1 MSSFKPP
8 IDHQNGIPDAT
19 NITTVPR
26 LERYLWATTPAARY
40 IRVGEQ
46 VGNRYQ
52 VVAPQIWQDLHPE
65 LLPEV
70 PNQLGETI
78 LPYLRLYPYRL
89 HVPEVYGVC
98 QVGESVITLLENVPI
113 DRNAELYPSMMSMW
127 TKASAVRQVYWLW
140 QMLALWTPLAEVGVA
155 SSLLM
160 PDNLRVEGWRIRLR
174 ELDLNAAQENRELAA
189 TSLGSKINIS
199 KTSVAETVSEDNPAQ
214 VIPFQSATL
223 QQLGVCWASWCRKAS
238 VSVASQL
245 DEIATLLQTE
255 NPSLP
260 DITAQLNQVLIEQ
273 SSRQPLRL
281 QIAGA
286 TDSGLRHQH
295 NEDSCY
301 PKMVDL
307 PSDLSQPRDPLI
319 PHLSIVCDGIG
330 GHEGGEVASLLAVE
344 SIKLQVRALLAELA
358 EDPEIMPP
366 ELVAQHLSAT
376 IRVANNLIASRNDEQ
391 QRESR
396 RRMATTLTMALQLPQ
411 IVKLPDGQGNAHE
424 LYIASVGDS
433 RAYWITSR
441 YCQRLTV
448 DDDVATREVRLGR
461 SLYRQALQRPDA
473 KALTQAVGTRDAE
486 LLRPT
491 VQRFILEED
500 GLLLLCTDGLSD
512 SAAIAS
518 PPTPRSSEDWLEELC
533 ANYPRDIF
541 SGKLS
546 LKAAV
551 GALIEQANQRNGHDN
566 TSIVLTYCAVS
577 PQYPVVLN
585 LGESL
590 LGNQAYTFNL
600 DTEFTS
606 VSQELESDEPMT
618 PEESELA
625 PAQSRSSGE
634 WFKVVLGI
642 SGVLLVLL
650 TAGAALLTAQWLIN
664 PEGFKQMRYRFFPE
678 KEQPTT
684 TIQESTATPPSD
696 LGK

>member
-1 MSSFKPP
+1 MSSSKSPN
-8 IDHQNGIPDAT
+8 DHPNRIPSD
-19 NITTVPR
+19 
-26 LERYLWATTPAARY
+26 RYLWATTPAAKY
-40 IRVGEQ
+40 IRVGEKVNQ
-46 VGNRYQ
+46 RYQ
-52 VVAPQIWQDLHPE
+52 VVAPQIWQDLRPE
-65 LLPEV
+65 LLPEM
-70 PNQLGETI
+70 PTQLGEI
-78 LPYLRLYPYRL
+78 LPYLRLYPHRL

-98 QVGESVITLLENVPI
+98 QVGDSVITLLENVPI

-127 TKASAVRQVYWLW
+127 TKAPAVRQVYWLW
-140 QMLALWTPLAEVGVA
+140 QMLALWTPLAEMGVA
-155 SSLLM
+155 SSLLI

-174 ELDLNAAQENRELAA
+174 ELDLNPVKDRELAVTTTGSQLNLSNPA
-189 TSLGSKINIS
+189 T
-199 KTSVAETVSEDNPAQ
+199 ETASDDNPAP
-214 VIPFQSATL
+214 VAFESATL
-223 QQLGVCWASWCRKAS
+223 QQLGACWASWCRKAS

-245 DEIATLLQTE
+245 EEIANLLQTE

-260 DITAQLNQVLIEQ
+260 DVTSQLNQVLIEQ

-286 TDSGLRHQH
+286 TDSGPRHQH

-301 PKMVDL
+301 PKMADL

-330 GHEGGEVASLLAVE
+330 GHEGGEVASQLAVE
-344 SIKLQVRALLAELA
+344 SIKLQVRALLAEIA

-366 ELVAQHLSAT
+366 DLVAQHLSAT

-441 YCQRLTV
+441 YCQLLTV

-512 SAAIAS
+512 NLSLAGA
-518 PPTPRSSEDWLEELC
+518 PRSEANPRLTYDWLEELC
-533 ANYPRDIF
+533 ADYPRDIF

-546 LKAAV
+546 LEAAV
-551 GALIEQANQRNGHDN
+551 RSLIEQANQRNGHDN

-585 LGESL
+585 LGEGL
-590 LGNQAYTFNL
+590 LGNHAYSFNL
-600 DTEFTS
+600 DTEFT
-606 VSQELESDEPMT
+606 VLPQDLESEEPAT
-618 PEESELA
+618 PEETALVLVK
-625 PAQSRSSGE
+625 SRTE

-650 TAGAALLTAQWLIN
+650 IAGTALMTAQFIIN
-664 PEGFKQMRYRFFPE
+664 PEAFKQMQERFFPQ
-678 KEQPTT
+678 KEQPSATSENSTT
-684 TIQESTATPPSD
+684 TPPTT
-696 LGK
+696 

>member
-1 MSSFKPP
+1 MSRSSSP
-8 IDHQNGIPDAT
+8 IDHSNKIPGDH
-19 NITTVPR
+19 
-26 LERYLWATTPAARY
+26 YLWATTPAATY
-40 IRVGEQ
+40 IRVGEK
-46 VGNRYQ
+46 VNERYQ
-52 VVAPQIWQDLHPE
+52 VVAPQIWQDLRPE
-65 LLPEV
+65 LLPEM
-70 PNQLGETI
+70 PTQLGEI
-78 LPYLRLYPYRL
+78 LPYLRLYPHRL
-89 HVPEVYGVC
+89 HIPEVYGVC
-98 QVGESVITLLENVPI
+98 QVGDSVITLLENVPI

-140 QMLALWTPLAEVGVA
+140 QMLALWTPLTEMGVA
-155 SSLLM
+155 SSLLI

-174 ELDLNAAQENRELAA
+174 ELDLNLVKDRELAA
-189 TSLGSKINIS
+189 TTTGSQPN
-199 KTSVAETVSEDNPAQ
+199 TSNSPATETASDNNSALA
-214 VIPFQSATL
+214 FGSATL
-223 QQLGVCWASWCRKAS
+223 QQLGACWASWCRKAS

-245 DEIATLLQTE
+245 EEIATQLQTE

-260 DITAQLNQVLIEQ
+260 NITTQLNQVLIEQ

-286 TDSGLRHQH
+286 TDSGPRHQH

-301 PKMVDL
+301 PKMADL

-330 GHEGGEVASLLAVE
+330 GHEGGEVASQLAVE
-344 SIKLQVRALLAELA
+344 TIKLQVRALLAEIA

-366 ELVAQHLSAT
+366 DLVAQHLSAT

-441 YCQRLTV
+441 YCQLLTV

-512 SAAIAS
+512 NLSLSSPRTKAS
-518 PPTPRSSEDWLEELC
+518 DSPRLTYDWLEELC
-533 ANYPRDIF
+533 ADYPRDIF

-546 LKAAV
+546 LEAAV
-551 GALIEQANQRNGHDN
+551 RALIEQANQKNGHDN

-585 LGESL
+585 LGEGL
-590 LGNQAYTFNL
+590 IGNQAYSFNL
-600 DTEFTS
+600 DTEFT
-606 VSQELESDEPMT
+606 VLPQDLESEEPVT
-618 PEESELA
+618 SSETALV
-625 PAQSRSSGE
+625 PVKSSSTGE

-650 TAGAALLTAQWLIN
+650 TAGAALMTAQWLIN
-664 PEGFKQMRYRFFPE
+664 PEGFKQMQYRFFPQ
-678 KEQPTT
+678 KEQP
-684 TIQESTATPPSD
+684 STSPENSATTPPTT
-696 LGK
+696 

>member
-1 MSSFKPP
+1 MSSSK
-8 IDHQNGIPDAT
+8 IDHPNRIPSD
-19 NITTVPR
+19 
-26 LERYLWATTPAARY
+26 RYLWATTPAAKY
-40 IRVGEQ
+40 IRVGEK
-46 VGNRYQ
+46 VNERYQ
-52 VVAPQIWQDLHPE
+52 VVAPQIWQDLRPE
-65 LLPEV
+65 LLPEM
-70 PNQLGETI
+70 PTQLSDI
-78 LPYLRLYPYRL
+78 LPYLRLYPHRL

-98 QVGESVITLLENVPI
+98 QVGDSVITLLENVPI
-113 DRNAELYPSMMSMW
+113 DRNAELYPSMMSIW
-127 TKASAVRQVYWLW
+127 TKAPAVRQVYWLW
-140 QMLALWTPLAEVGVA
+140 QMLGLWTPLAELGVA
-155 SSLLM
+155 SSLLI

-174 ELDLNAAQENRELAA
+174 ELDLNPVKDRELAA
-189 TSLGSKINIS
+189 TTTGSQLN
-199 KTSVAETVSEDNPAQ
+199 TTNPATETASDDNPA
-214 VIPFQSATL
+214 PTDAFESATL
-223 QQLGVCWASWCRKAS
+223 QQLGACWASWCRKAS

-245 DEIATLLQTE
+245 EEIATLLQTE

-260 DITAQLNQVLIEQ
+260 DITNQLNQVLIEQ

-286 TDSGLRHQH
+286 TDSGPRHQH

-301 PKMVDL
+301 PKMADL
-307 PSDLSQPRDPLI
+307 PLDLSQPRDPLI

-330 GHEGGEVASLLAVE
+330 GHEGGEVASQLAVE
-344 SIKLQVRALLAELA
+344 TIKLQVRALLAEIA

-366 ELVAQHLSAT
+366 DLVAQHLSAT

-441 YCQRLTV
+441 YCQLLTV

-512 SAAIAS
+512 NLSLAAPTSQAS
-518 PPTPRSSEDWLEELC
+518 PRLTYDWLEELC
-533 ANYPRDIF
+533 ADYPRDIF

-546 LKAAV
+546 LEAAV
-551 GALIEQANQRNGHDN
+551 RALIEQANQKNGHDN

-585 LGESL
+585 LGEGL
-590 LGNQAYTFNL
+590 IGNHAYSFNL
-600 DTEFTS
+600 DTEFTILP
-606 VSQELESDEPMT
+606 QDLESPEPVT
-618 PEESELA
+618 PEETAIVPVKSKT
-625 PAQSRSSGE
+625 E

-650 TAGAALLTAQWLIN
+650 TAGAALMTAQLIIN
-664 PEGFKQMRYRFFPE
+664 PEAFKQMQERFFPQ

-684 TIQESTATPPSD
+684 TQEDSTTTPPTT
-696 LGK
+696 L

>member
-1 MSSFKPP
+1 MSSSKPA
-8 IDHQNGIPDAT
+8 IDNPKKIPSD
-19 NITTVPR
+19 
-26 LERYLWATTPAARY
+26 RYLWATTPAAMY

-46 VGNRYQ
+46 VGRYQ
-52 VVAPQIWQDLHPE
+52 VVAPQIWQDMHPE
-65 LLPEV
+65 LPPEM
-70 PNQLGETI
+70 PTQLGETI
-78 LPYLRLYPYRL
+78 LPYLRLYPHRL
-89 HVPEVYGVC
+89 HLPEVYGVC
-98 QVGESVITLLENVPI
+98 QVGDSLITLLENVPI
-113 DRNAELYPSMMSMW
+113 DRNAELYSSMMSMW

-140 QMLALWTPLAEVGVA
+140 QMLELWTPLAEVGVA
-155 SSLLM
+155 SSLLI

-174 ELDLNAAQENRELAA
+174 ELALDPVPEKDRELATTSSGSGLNALTRESETA
-189 TSLGSKINIS
+189 TDSRLL
-199 KTSVAETVSEDNPAQ
+199 EPA
-214 VIPFQSATL
+214 SL
-223 QQLGVCWASWCRKAS
+223 QQLGACWASWCRKAS

-245 DEIATLLQTE
+245 EEIATLLQAE

-260 DITAQLNQVLIEQ
+260 DITARLNQVLIEQ
-273 SSRQPLRL
+273 SSRQPLRM

-286 TDSGLRHQH
+286 TDSGPRHQH

-301 PKMVDL
+301 PKMADL

-330 GHEGGEVASLLAVE
+330 GHEGGEVASQLAVE

-358 EDPEIMPP
+358 EDPEIMQP

-396 RRMATTLTMALQLPQ
+396 RRMATTLVMALQLPQ

-441 YCQRLTV
+441 YCQQLTV

-461 SLYRQALQRPDA
+461 RLYRQALQRQDA
-473 KALTQAVGTRDAE
+473 KALTQALGTRDAE

-491 VQRFILEED
+491 IQRFILEED
-500 GLLLLCTDGLSD
+500 GLLLLCSDGLSD
-512 SAAIAS
+512 N
-518 PPTPRSSEDWLEELC
+518 DWLDELC
-533 ANYPRDIF
+533 ADYPRDIF

-546 LKAAV
+546 VEAAV
-551 GALIEQANQRNGHDN
+551 RSLIERANQKNGHDN

-585 LGESL
+585 LGEGL
-590 LGNQAYTFNL
+590 LGNNGYTFNL
-600 DTEFTS
+600 DTEFSTTP
-606 VSQELESDEPMT
+606 QDFELDEPVPT
-618 PEESELA
+618 PETELA
-625 PAQSRSSGE
+625 TPKSSGE

-642 SGVLLVLL
+642 SGVFLVLL
-650 TAGAALLTAQWLIN
+650 TAGAALFTAQWLIN
-664 PEGFKQMRYRFFPE
+664 PEGFKQMLDRFFPQN
-678 KEQPTT
+678 EQPV
-684 TIQESTATPPSD
+684 QESTSLPPST
-696 LGK
+696 LNK

>member
-1 MSSFKPP
+1 MSSSKPS
-8 IDHQNGIPDAT
+8 ID
-19 NITTVPR
+19 
-26 LERYLWATTPAARY
+26 RYLWATTPAAKY

-46 VGNRYQ
+46 VGDRRYQ
-52 VVAPQIWQDLHPE
+52 VVAPQIWQDMHPE
-65 LLPEV
+65 LPPEM
-70 PNQLGETI
+70 PTQLDPA
-78 LPYLRLYPYRL
+78 LRHYLRLYPHRL

-98 QVGESVITLLENVPI
+98 EVGESIITLLENVPI

-140 QMLALWTPLAEVGVA
+140 QMLELWTPLAEAGVA
-155 SSLLM
+155 SSLLI
-160 PDNLRVEGWRIRLR
+160 PDNLRVEGWRIRLL
-174 ELDLNAAQENRELAA
+174 ELDSDAVKEQYLQLAA
-189 TSLGSKINIS
+189 TSTGSRTNQA
-199 KTSVAETVSEDNPAQ
+199 SVAEIAEDNSNYTRTQTPA
-214 VIPFQSATL
+214 SL
-223 QQLGVCWASWCRKAS
+223 QQLGACWSSWCRKAS
-238 VSVASQL
+238 SAVSVKL
-245 DEIATLLQTE
+245 LEIADLLQTE

-286 TDSGLRHQH
+286 SDSGPRHQH

-301 PKMVDL
+301 PTMADL
-307 PSDLSQPRDPLI
+307 PIDLSQPRDPLI

-330 GHEGGEVASLLAVE
+330 GHEGGEVASQLAVE
-344 SIKLQVRALLAELA
+344 SIKLQVRALIAELA

-366 ELVAQHLSAT
+366 ELVAQHLSAI

-433 RAYWITSR
+433 RAYWMTSR

-448 DDDVATREVRLGR
+448 DDDVATREVRNGR
-461 SLYRQALQRPDA
+461 SFYRQALQRPDA
-473 KALTQAVGTRDAE
+473 KALTQALGTRDAE

-500 GLLLLCTDGLSD
+500 GILLLCTDGLSD
-512 SAAIAS
+512 NLMYAGSGNKPITS
-518 PPTPRSSEDWLEELC
+518 PSLTYDWLDELC
-533 ANYPRDIF
+533 ADYPRDIF

-546 LKAAV
+546 LDAAV
-551 GALIEQANQRNGHDN
+551 RSLIELANQRNGHDN

-585 LGESL
+585 LGEGL

-600 DTEFTS
+600 DTDFSAIQPELDS
-606 VSQELESDEPMT
+606 ALDSALDSGEVEVHQEAK
-618 PEESELA
+618 LA
-625 PAQSRSSGE
+625 PAKASSD
-634 WFKVVLGI
+634 WLKIILGI
-642 SGVLLVLL
+642 SGVLLVLVI
-650 TAGAALLTAQWLIN
+650 AGAALLTAQWLIN
-664 PEGFKQMRYRFFPE
+664 PEGFKQMRDRFFQ
-678 KEQPTT
+678 KNEQPTQS
-684 TIQESTATPPSD
+684 ISTRPPR
-696 LGK
+696 LKE

>member
-1 MSSFKPP
+1 MSSSTSP
-8 IDHQNGIPDAT
+8 IEQLNGIPSD
-19 NITTVPR
+19 
-26 LERYLWATTPAARY
+26 RYLWATTPAAKY
-40 IRVGEQ
+40 IRVGEK
-46 VGNRYQ
+46 VNERYQ
-52 VVAPQIWQDLHPE
+52 VVAPQIWQDLRPE
-65 LLPEV
+65 LLPEM
-70 PNQLGETI
+70 PTHLGEI
-78 LPYLRLYPYRL
+78 LPYLRLYPHRL
-89 HVPEVYGVC
+89 HLPEVYGVC
-98 QVGESVITLLENVPI
+98 QVGDSVITLLENVPI

-127 TKASAVRQVYWLW
+127 TKAPAVRQVYWLW
-140 QMLALWTPLAEVGVA
+140 QMLGLWTPLAEMGVA
-155 SSLLM
+155 SSLLI

-174 ELDLNAAQENRELAA
+174 ELDLNPVKDRELAA
-189 TSLGSKINIS
+189 AITGSQPN
-199 KTSVAETVSEDNPAQ
+199 TANPATETASDDNA
-214 VIPFQSATL
+214 PTLAFGSATL
-223 QQLGVCWASWCRKAS
+223 QQLGACWASWCRKAS

-245 DEIATLLQTE
+245 EEIATLLQSE

-260 DITAQLNQVLIEQ
+260 DITNQLNQVLIEQ

-301 PKMVDL
+301 PKMADL

-330 GHEGGEVASLLAVE
+330 GHEGGEVASQLAVE
-344 SIKLQVRALLAELA
+344 TIKLQVRALLAEIA

-366 ELVAQHLSAT
+366 DLVAQHLSAT

-433 RAYWITSR
+433 RAYWITPR
-441 YCQRLTV
+441 YCQLLTV

-512 SAAIAS
+512 NLSLTNPRTTASAS
-518 PPTPRSSEDWLEELC
+518 PRLTYDWLEELC

-546 LKAAV
+546 LEAAV
-551 GALIEQANQRNGHDN
+551 RALIEQANQKNGHDN

-585 LGESL
+585 LGEGL
-590 LGNQAYTFNL
+590 IGNQAYSFNL
-600 DTEFTS
+600 DTEFT
-606 VSQELESDEPMT
+606 VLPQDLESEAPVT
-618 PEESELA
+618 PTETALVPVKSKT
-625 PAQSRSSGE
+625 E
-634 WFKVVLGI
+634 WFKVALGI

-650 TAGAALLTAQWLIN
+650 TAGAALMTAQWLIN
-664 PEGFKQMRYRFFPE
+664 PEGFKQMQYRFFPQ
-678 KEQPTT
+678 KEQPNTKL
-684 TIQESTATPPSD
+684 ENSTTPPPTT
-696 LGK
+696 

>member
-1 MSSFKPP
+1 MSSSKPP
-8 IDHQNGIPDAT
+8 IDHPKKILSD
-19 NITTVPR
+19 
-26 LERYLWATTPAARY
+26 RYLWATTPAATY

-46 VGNRYQ
+46 VGRYQ
-52 VVAPQIWQDLHPE
+52 VVAPQIWQDMHPE
-65 LLPEV
+65 LPPEM
-70 PNQLGETI
+70 PTQLTQTI
-78 LPYLRLYPYRL
+78 LPYLRLYPHRL
-89 HVPEVYGVC
+89 HLPEVYGVC
-98 QVGESVITLLENVPI
+98 QVGDAVVTLLENVPI

-140 QMLALWTPLAEVGVA
+140 QMLELWTPLAEAGVA
-155 SSLLM
+155 SSLLI
-160 PDNLRVEGWRIRLR
+160 PDNLRVEGWCIRLR
-174 ELDLNAAQENRELAA
+174 ELALDTVPEKDRELAA
-189 TSLGSKINIS
+189 TTGSAIN
-199 KTSVAETVSEDNPAQ
+199 ALAPEAQ
-214 VIPFQSATL
+214 TATDSRRLDPPSL
-223 QQLGVCWASWCRKAS
+223 QQLGACWASWCRKAS

-245 DEIATLLQTE
+245 EEIATLLQAE
-255 NPSLP
+255 SPSLP
-260 DITAQLNQVLIEQ
+260 DLTAQLNQVLIEQ

-281 QIAGA
+281 QISGG
-286 TDSGLRHQH
+286 TDSGPRHQH

-301 PKMVDL
+301 PTMADL

-330 GHEGGEVASLLAVE
+330 GHEGGEVASQLAVQ

-396 RRMATTLTMALQLPQ
+396 RRMATTLVMALQLPQ

-448 DDDVATREVRLGR
+448 DDDVATREVRMGR
-461 SLYRQALQRPDA
+461 RLYRQAVQRPDA
-473 KALTQAVGTRDAE
+473 KALTQALGTRDAE

-500 GLLLLCTDGLSD
+500 GLLLLCSDGLSD
-512 SAAIAS
+512 N
-518 PPTPRSSEDWLEELC
+518 DWLDELC
-533 ANYPRDIF
+533 ADYPRDVF

-546 LKAAV
+546 VEAAV
-551 GALIEQANQRNGHDN
+551 RSLIERANQRNGHDN

-585 LGESL
+585 LGDGV
-590 LGNQAYTFNL
+590 LGNNGYTFNL
-600 DTEFTS
+600 DKEFAPAH
-606 VSQELESDEPMT
+606 QDFELDEPIISEETEPAT
-618 PEESELA
+618 PK
-625 PAQSRSSGE
+625 SSGE
-634 WFKVVLGI
+634 WFKVILGI
-642 SGVLLVLL
+642 SGVFLVLFM
-650 TAGAALLTAQWLIN
+650 AGAALLTAQWLIN
-664 PEGFKQMRYRFFPE
+664 PEGFKQMRDRFFPQ
-678 KEQPTT
+678 KEQPL
-684 TIQESTATPPSD
+684 QSTSTPPPTLD
-696 LGK
+696 Q